1 MRLINADGP
10 EWKLM
15 EQINRLKIDARTG
28 GAPSM
33 AETTRAKIE
42 AYETALRLIK
52 GEKTVDALPIGTGCE
67 YRADN
72 FDIVKKR
79 YHAPDGTIAQI
90 DTFTITR
97 RREKK
102 PDPDCPW
109 R

>member
-1 MRLINADGP
+1 M
-10 EWKLM
+10 
-15 EQINRLKIDARTG
+15 KIKTAQAGLQMDEITH
-28 GAPSM
+28 
-33 AETTRAKIE
+33 AKIE
-42 AYETALRLIK
+42 AYETALKLIQ
-52 GEKTVDALPIGTGCE
+52 GEKTVDALPVGTGCE

-97 RREKK
+97 RQDKK

>member
-15 EQINRLKIDARTG
+15 DLISRLKINVVQAGLQMDEITH
-28 GAPSM
+28 
-33 AETTRAKIE
+33 AKIE

-79 YHAPDGTIAQI
+79 CEADPEVEVFTIA
-90 DTFTITR
+90 R
-97 RREKK
+97 KEESN
-102 PDPDCPW
+102 PAPDCPW

>member
-1 MRLINADGP
+1 MRLINAEGV
-10 EWKLM
+10 EWDVMGLVSK
-15 EQINRLKIDARTG
+15 LKINVAQAGLQMDEVTH
-28 GAPSM
+28 
-33 AETTRAKIE
+33 AKIE
-42 AYETALRLIK
+42 AYETILKLIK
-52 GEKTVDALPIGTGCE
+52 DEETVDALAIGEDHE

-97 RREKK
+97 RQDKK

>member
-15 EQINRLKIDARTG
+15 DLISRLKINVVQAGLQMDEITH
-28 GAPSM
+28 
-33 AETTRAKIE
+33 AKIE

-52 GEKTVDALPIGTGCE
+52 GEKKVDALPIGTGCE

-79 YHAPDGTIAQI
+79 CEADPEVEVFTIA
-90 DTFTITR
+90 R
-97 RREKK
+97 KEESN
-102 PDPDCPW
+102 PAPDCPW

>member
-1 MRLINADGP
+1 MRLINADGA
-10 EWKLM
+10 EWNLM
-15 EQINRLKIDARTG
+15 DLISRLKINVVQAGLQMDEITH
-28 GAPSM
+28 
-33 AETTRAKIE
+33 AKIE
-42 AYETALRLIK
+42 AYETALKLIK
-52 GEKTVDALPIGTGCE
+52 DEATVDALPIGTGCE

>member
-28 GAPSM
+28 GAPSI
-33 AETTRAKIE
+33 AETARAKIE
-42 AYETALRLIK
+42 AYETALKLMK
-52 GEKTVDALPIGTGCE
+52 EEETVDALPIGTGCE

-79 YHAPDGTIAQI
+79 CEADPEVEV
-90 DTFTITR
+90 FTITR
-97 RREKK
+97 KEESN
-102 PDPDCPW
+102 PAPDCPW